1 MRRLRIIHRLRTL
14 AALLGFCALLAVA
27 GLLWWA
33 NQTGLPDSWR
43 TEIEKAL
50 AAQGLHAD
58 IESLRYRPLRG
69 IEAAEV
75 TVYADQTRQR
85 VVAQVNAVEVVV
97 DRTKLARGI
106 VRVRRLD
113 LRGGSLR
120 LSMDPDDPHSKVLD
134 VRHASGR
141 VLMPG
146 GRRLEV
152 IDARG
157 EVGGIRI
164 EFQALV
170 LGYRPSA
177 DRSDQ
182 AGEEARLYRRQ
193 ILARVI
199 EMLEPWRFDR
209 AAPPVIQIRV
219 EGDLDDPRSVRADLA
234 LKGENLEHGGVAL
247 ERIAARGEMRGRL
260 LVLDSLEVEDAG
272 GALRGRLEFD
282 MATRDGRFDAR
293 SNLALPVLLREA
305 KAAAWLRRFSFEAR
319 PDLELRGTVRWP
331 EDEAPSFQITG
342 HLKAQDLRF
351 GSYSAARIE
360 SDLSWNGTHTF
371 LDKIVL
377 TRPDGTL
384 RGRVLIAPDLV
395 RYEVSTDLRPSVWRS
410 LFDTVPLGKIL
421 ADFGETDRTTV
432 EARISGRFKPGS
444 PHEWMS
450 EGTAR
455 ANHMSYRGIPFR
467 EARVTMDLDH
477 DFLDFTKGEVLFDYG
492 AYPLRKAYRGP
503 SSGRATVGRVRFNRE
518 PSTLTLE
525 GIQGDFWP
533 APVLRMFLPTVADH
547 LEEYR
552 FHRPPELRAGG
563 VIGLFRGASKTD
575 FRVTCRSTGAMN
587 YRFAGKD
594 LKLSGLSTTV
604 LVKPKVTEV
613 RDLAFRLFDGPMRGS
628 FDILPESGGQR
639 LQGELDWTRLSMP
652 ELSEACGFETKAKGK
667 VTGRINFSHKGK
679 GSEGLDG
686 EGLIALEEGEL
697 FSVPIFGPLSP
708 VLSAVLANRKVGFQD
723 ARDAF
728 CTYQIEDGVLR
739 TNDFLTTT
747 PSMVFTGD
755 AVADLNR
762 SMLDMTIRM
771 NARGLLGV
779 ITLPL
784 KPFYGLFQFRG
795 TGPLREPKWD
805 NVMFTSPPESQKES
819 LFDPPRANDVAPRA
833 EEIAPSG
840 DEGAPRVRR

>member
-14 AALLGFCALLAVA
+14 AALLGFCALLAVV
-27 GLLWWA
+27 GGLWWA

-58 IESLRYRPLRG
+58 IAGLRYRPLRG
-69 IEAAEV
+69 IEADEV
-75 TVYADQTRQR
+75 TVYADESRRR
-85 VVAQVNAVEVVV
+85 VVAQVNEVVVVV
-97 DRTKLARGI
+97 DRTKLARGE
-106 VRVRRLD
+106 VRVGRLD

-120 LSMDPDDPHSKVLD
+120 LPLDPDDPDSKVLD

-152 IDARG
+152 LDARG
-157 EVGGIRI
+157 EVGGIRL
-164 EFQALV
+164 EFEALV
-170 LGYRPSA
+170 LGYRPRA

-193 ILARVI
+193 LLARVI

-219 EGDLDDPRSVRADLA
+219 EGDLDDARSVRADLA

-260 LVLDSLEVEDAG
+260 LVLESLEIEDPG

-282 MATRDGRFDAR
+282 MASREGRFDAR

-305 KAAAWLRRFSFEAR
+305 KAAAWLRRVSFEAR
-319 PDLELRGTVRWP
+319 PEVELRGTVRWP
-331 EDEAPSFQITG
+331 EHEAPRFQVTG
-342 HLKAQDLRF
+342 HLKADDLRF
-351 GSYSAARIE
+351 GGHSASRIE

-384 RGRVLIAPDLV
+384 RGRVLVAPDLV
-395 RYEVSTDLRPSVWRS
+395 RYQVATDLRPSVWRS
-410 LFDTVPLGKIL
+410 LFDKVPLGKVL

-432 EARISGRFKPGS
+432 EATIAGRFKPGS
-444 PHEWMS
+444 RQEWKS
-450 EGTAR
+450 GGTAR
-455 ANHMSYRGIPFR
+455 ATHMSYRGIPFR
-467 EARVTMDLDH
+467 EARVSMDLEH
-477 DFLDFTKGEVLFDYG
+477 DFLDFTEGEVLFDY
-492 AYPLRKAYRGP
+492 ADYPLRKAHGGP

-525 GIQGDFWP
+525 DIQGDFWP
-533 APVLRMFLPTVADH
+533 APVLRMFLPKVADH

-552 FHRPPELRAGG
+552 FHRPPELTAGG
-563 VIGLFRGASKTD
+563 VIGLFRGAPKTD
-575 FRVTCRSTGAMN
+575 FRVTGRSSGAMN

-594 LKLSGLSTTV
+594 LQLAGLSTTV
-604 LVKPKVTEV
+604 LVKPKVTQV
-613 RDLAFRLFDGPMRGS
+613 RDLAFRLFDGPMRGR
-628 FDILPESGGQR
+628 FDVLPENGGQR
-639 LQGELDWTRLSMP
+639 IKGELDWTRLGMP
-652 ELSEACGFETKAKGK
+652 ELSQACGFENKAKGH
-667 VTGRINFSHKGK
+667 VTGRIDFNYKGQ
-679 GSEGLDG
+679 GAEGLDG

-708 VLSAVLANRKVGFQD
+708 VLSAVLANRKAGFQE

-762 SMLDMTIRM
+762 LTLDMTIRM

-819 LFDPPRANDVAPRA
+819 LFAPPRANDVAPRA
-833 EEIAPSG
+833 REIAPSS
-840 DEGAPRVRR
+840 DRDAPRARR